1 MLWWYSR
8 IYLYCFI
15 SLYIYVVI
23 NLFISILVDA
33 YDSIKVNKIKVSSR
47 VAVLIINVISEHM
60 N

>member
-8 IYLYCFI
+8 IYLYSFI

-33 YDSIKVNKIKVSSR
+33 YETIKVNRITVCSR
-47 VAVLIINVISEHM
+47 VAVQIIGIISEHM

>member
-8 IYLYCFI
+8 IYLYSFI

-33 YDSIKVNKIKVSSR
+33 YETIKVNEIMVRYR
-47 VAVLIINVISEHM
+47 VTVLITNVISEHV